1 MSIEWLRDLVICIFG
16 LGTTI
21 AVLFIGVLIFLI
33 YRKVSPILDSVKA
46 TTETV
51 ENISSS
57 VAEEV
62 CRPLSHLAAF
72 VQGIRQAVNLFGKF
86 SRDKERSYK

>member
-62 CRPLSHLAAF
+62 YRPLSHLAAF